1 MLAYHFC
8 DRPIK
13 MTERS
18 DSTNQQSSIIN
29 SQSGSGFAGL
39 GLCFAIFLKQ
49 VLSFL
54 MMAQSLGL

>member
-1 MLAYHFC
+1 
-8 DRPIK
+8 

-18 DSTNQQSSIIN
+18 DSTNQQSTIIN
-29 SQSGSGFAGL
+29 SQSGSGFAGLGLAL